1 MSFRHTVVAALTTL
15 GLACSSLVAG
25 SAEAAPASAGF
36 CSIPFIGPLCS
47 PKTVVLDGDQL
58 LRTKVAGLLGDRTT
72 KTALKNLLT
81 QANTDLGAGPWSVTS
96 KSQLPPSGDKH
107 DYLSLAPYWWA
118 SQPVTADN
126 PWGCPFIQKD
136 GIRNPLV
143 DSITDHAYRGSAFS
157 AIYRLTLAWYY
168 TGDARYA
175 RRAALD
181 LRTWFLDPATKMNP
195 NMNFAQGIPC
205 KFDGR
210 GIGIIEFSYTLTQ
223 VVDATSILSS
233 AGAPGWSNTDQTG
246 MSSWYTQFLT
256 WLRTN
261 KNGTDETAA
270 ANNHGTFI
278 DMMEASLALGTGQK
292 DLAASLVK
300 GAETR
305 IDKQVQPDGNQP
317 LEATRT
323 RSWHYFA
330 FNLVAMTR
338 MAQIGA
344 HVGVD
349 LWHYKNPSGAGIF
362 TAVDYL
368 IPGATQGKSVWTL
381 PELDFRPYAALD
393 VLHAAADA
401 GDKQARAAIPKVP
414 VEPGGDLYP
423 VRPAAE
429 QLDDIATS

>member
-1 MSFRHTVVAALTTL
+1 MSSRHTVVAALTTL
-15 GLACSSLVAG
+15 GLASSLLVAA
-25 SAEAAPASAGF
+25 SAQAAPTSVF
-36 CSIPFIGPLCS
+36 CSIPFIGPLCA

-72 KTALKNLLT
+72 KTALNNLLT
-81 QANTDLGAGPWSVTS
+81 QANTDLSAGPWSVTT
-96 KSQLPPSGDKH
+96 KSQVPPSGDKH
-107 DYLSLAPYWWA
+107 DYLSLAPFWWA

-143 DSITDHAYRGSAFS
+143 DSITDHAFRGSAFA

-205 KFDGR
+205 RFDGR
-210 GIGIIEFSYTLTQ
+210 GIGIIEFSFAFTQ
-223 VVDATSILSS
+223 VIDATSILSS
-233 AGAPGWSNTDQTG
+233 AGAPGWSGVDQTG
-246 MSSWYTQFLT
+246 MNTWYTQFLT

-270 ANNHGTFI
+270 KNNHGTFI
-278 DMMEASLALGTGQK
+278 DMMEAALALGTGQR
-292 DLAASLVK
+292 DLATSIVK
-300 GAETR
+300 GAETQR
-305 IDKQVQPDGNQP
+305 IDVQIQPDGGQP

-330 FNLVAMTR
+330 FNLVALTR
-338 MAQIGA
+338 MAQIGE

-349 LWHYKNPSGAGIF
+349 LWHYKNPGGAGIF

-368 IPGATQGKSVWTL
+368 IPGATQGQPVWSL
-381 PELDFRPYAALD
+381 PELDFRPYASLD
-393 VLHAAADA
+393 VLHAAANA
-401 GDKQARAAIPKVP
+401 GDQQARAAIPNVP
-414 VEPGGDLYP
+414 VEPGGDLFP

-429 QLDDIATS
+429 QLDDISTS